1 MKWPKICLCLTGETL
16 KEDLALLEKYRK
28 YIDMVELR
36 ADFLTKDEQLDIR
49 QFPRMANIPCILTI
63 RRTID
68 GGCYEEGE
76 ARRTTLFARAL
87 AYADSDPTKNF
98 AYIDL
103 EEDFDIPSLQ
113 DAALAFGT
121 RIIRSYHCMNGT
133 IPDIYAHMQ
142 RMRKTAFEIPKIAL
156 QPRNLDDV
164 TDIFHQAKEIKSFDH
179 ILCAMGAVGLPTRIL
194 ANKLNSYLTYVT
206 PIEKQGK
213 LGFLGHLDPISI
225 NEIYNFRAVDDN
237 TCLFGVAGWP
247 LEGTS
252 NPVIHNSWYRLYGMN
267 ALYIPV
273 RAQSVEEASRFA
285 TEVGM
290 EGIGIESPFKEDVMH
305 TLPLVSAT
313 AGEIGACNTIIRCG
327 SSWCGFNT
335 EAYAFKRSLL
345 DFVGGKSLARRKVAI
360 IGTGGT
366 AHAVANVVRL
376 LRGKACIFNRT
387 LSKARQI
394 AEFYNFRYAQLGVE
408 SIDLLEEYS
417 DIIIQT
423 TTVGTDRESN
433 PIDYYEFQG
442 HENVFELIYY
452 PAKTPLM
459 RIAEKAGC
467 RTQNGRMMLEYQAEK
482 QFALFTGLDINSE
495 K

>member
-16 KEDLALLEKYRK
+16 AEDLALLEKYRK

-49 QFPRMANIPCILTI
+49 DFPRMAKIPCILTI
-63 RRTID
+63 RRAID

-87 AYADSDPTKNF
+87 AYADSDPAKNF

-103 EEDFDIPSLQ
+103 EEDYDVPSLQ

-133 IPDIYAHMQ
+133 DPDILDHMK

-164 TDIFHQAKEIKSFDH
+164 TDIFHQAKEITSFDH
-179 ILCAMGAVGLPTRIL
+179 ILCAMGPVGLPTRIL

-206 PIEKQGK
+206 PIEKQNK
-213 LGFLGHLDPISI
+213 LEFLGHLDPISI

-237 TCLFGVAGWP
+237 TSLFGITGWP
-247 LEGTS
+247 LRETS

-285 TEVGM
+285 QEVGM
-290 EGIGIESPFKEDVMH
+290 EGLGIDSPFKEEVMH
-305 TLPLVSAT
+305 TLPQVSAT
-313 AGEIGACNTIIRCG
+313 AGEVGACNTIIRCG
-327 SSWCGFNT
+327 ASWCGFNT
-335 EAYAFKRSLL
+335 EPYAFKRALL
-345 DFVGGKSLARRKVAI
+345 DFVGGKTLFRRKVAI

-366 AHAVANVVRL
+366 ALAVASIVRQL
-376 LRGKACIFNRT
+376 HGKACIFNRT
-387 LSKARQI
+387 VSKARQI
-394 AEFYNFRYAQLGVE
+394 AEFYNFRYAQLGPE
-408 SIDLLEEYS
+408 SIDLLEDYS
-417 DIIIQT
+417 DIIVQT
-423 TTVGTDRESN
+423 TTVGTDGESN

-467 RTQNGRMMLEYQAEK
+467 RVQNGRMMLEYQAEK